1 MKTTQCWRAAL
12 KGMIRSMGT
21 GLKDQIQQVRGIL
34 ACIRILETPLVVAK
48 ENGPPDGKVAQDRN
62 ASDTGG
68 V

>member
-1 MKTTQCWRAAL
+1 
-12 KGMIRSMGT
+12 MIRPMGT

-34 ACIRILETPLVVAK
+34 ACIRKLETPLVVAK